1 MTKLLVTPTD
11 EMDAVDA
18 VNGGADIIDVK
29 NPAEGSL
36 GAALPSLI
44 RKIRSAV
51 SPDIPVSA
59 ALGDIP
65 FLPGTVAQAALGAA
79 MAGAD
84 YVKIGL
90 HGTKS
95 NEEALLVMKSVK
107 TTILDFKPDVQV
119 VAATYGDYK
128 RVGTLN
134 PNVLPEI
141 AATAE
146 IDIMMVDTAVK
157 DGKSLFEFMS
167 SNEVQELIDNSRS
180 SGLKAALA
188 GSLVGETY
196 KRAVDLRP
204 DIVGV
209 RGAAL
214 IGGDRTSGRVDSKL
228 VAELK
233 RIIG

>member
-11 EMDAVDA
+11 EKDAINA

-29 NPAEGSL
+29 NPVEGSL
-36 GAALPSLI
+36 GAALPMLI
-44 RKIRSAV
+44 HKIRTAV
-51 SPDIPVSA
+51 PNEVPVSA
-59 ALGDIP
+59 ALGDVP

-90 HGTKS
+90 HGTKTH
-95 NEEALLVMKSVK
+95 EEALLVMKAVK
-107 TTILDFKPDVQV
+107 TTILDFKPKVKV
-119 VAATYGDYK
+119 VAAAYADYD

-134 PNVLPEI
+134 PSVVPEI
-141 AATAE
+141 AAIAE
-146 IDIMMVDTAVK
+146 IDVMMVDTAVK
-157 DGKSLFEFMS
+157 DGRSLFEFMTAH
-167 SNEVQELIDNSRS
+167 EVQELIDKSRS
-180 SGLKAALA
+180 SGLNVALA
-188 GSLVGETY
+188 GSLVGDTY
-196 KRAVDLRP
+196 KRAVDLKP

-214 IGGDRTSGRVDSKL
+214 IDGDRTTGRVDSRL

-233 RIIG
+233 RMIG

>member
-1 MTKLLVTPTD
+1 MTPTD
-11 EMDAVDA
+11 EIDAVDA
-18 VNGGADIIDVK
+18 VRGGADIIDVK

-44 RKIRSAV
+44 RRIRTAV
-51 SPDIPVSA
+51 PNEVPVSA

-90 HGTKS
+90 HGIKTH
-95 NEEALLVMKSVK
+95 EQALLVMKSVK
-107 TTILDFKPDVQV
+107 TTILDFKPTVQV
-119 VAATYGDYK
+119 VAAAYGDYK

-134 PNVLPEI
+134 PSALPEI
-141 AATAE
+141 AAAAE
-146 IDIMMVDTAVK
+146 IDVMMVDTAVK
-157 DGKSLFEFMS
+157 DGQSLFEFMS
-167 SNEVQELIDNSRS
+167 ENKVRELIDNSRS

-188 GSLVGETY
+188 GSLVGDTY
-196 KRAVDLRP
+196 KRAVNLKP

-209 RGAAL
+209 RGAA
-214 IGGDRTSGRVDSKL
+214 ITDGDRTSGRVDSKL

-233 RIIG
+233 QMIG